1 MLKQLQFFALPE
13 SWELADGR
21 LEAALDPHRIQ
32 PILACESIRTG
43 FDALPV
49 VDTLTHSGM
58 GATLFAVATD
68 RKRVPASVL
77 KREAE
82 RRIAESIARVGERPG
97 KKVREQIKDDATA
110 YLLSRAFAVRSTTLA
125 YFDTTLRMLVIG
137 TASES
142 AAERAILTL
151 RQALGS
157 LPVEAVGS
165 PLGAESVLKG
175 IARRGDFCNLR
186 AGESVDFV
194 DAAEGGTAKLRRFD
208 IPGPKSSAIIEDG
221 LDVAS
226 IELTY
231 ADRVTFVLDS
241 QCRITRL
248 RLPELEESAT
258 PGDARDDFAGRFA
271 LLVLEVRE
279 LVKGLRAAGLMSNA
293 GSARSAWL

>member
-13 SWELADGR
+13 SWEPPAD

-49 VDTLTHSGM
+49 VDTLTHTGM

-77 KREAE
+77 KREVE

-110 YLLSRAFAVRSTTLA
+110 YLLSRAFVVRSTTLA

-142 AAERAILTL
+142 AAGNVIRTL

-157 LPVEAVGS
+157 LPVESVGMPSRAGSLLSNVVRGAS
-165 PLGAESVLKG
+165 PLPGFVAGQS
-175 IARRGDFCNLR
+175 ADFETL
-186 AGESVDFV
+186 
-194 DAAEGGTAKLRRFD
+194 DA
-208 IPGPKSSAIIEDG
+208 SSAKVRHYQLPCQTLER
-221 LDVAS
+221 VAYSGIVTS
-226 IELTY
+226 IELTH
-231 ADRVTFVLDS
+231 AERVTFVIDLS
-241 QCRITRL
+241 CRITRL

-279 LVKGLRAAGLMSNA
+279 LVKGLRAAGLMS
-293 GSARSAWL
+293 

>member
-13 SWELADGR
+13 SWEPPAD

-43 FDALPV
+43 FEPLPA

-68 RKRVPASVL
+68 RKRVPAQVV
-77 KREAE
+77 KREVD
-82 RRIAESIARVGERPG
+82 RRIGIVKRDGGKLSKGERN
-97 KKVREQIKDDATA
+97 QIKDDTLAD
-110 YLLSRAFAVRSTTLA
+110 LLARAFAVRSTVLA
-125 YFDTTLRMLVIG
+125 YFDTTLSMLVIG

-142 AAERAILTL
+142 AAERVILTL
-151 RQALGS
+151 RHALGS
-157 LPVEAVGS
+157 MPVEAVS
-165 PLGAESVLKG
+165 SMPLGAEEVLKS
-175 IARRGDFCNLR
+175 IAKRGECGEFR
-186 AGESVDFV
+186 AGASVDFA

-208 IPGPKSSAIIEDG
+208 IPGPESAAIIEDG
-221 LDVAS
+221 SDVAA

-231 ADRVTFVLDS
+231 DDRMTLVIDS
-241 QCRITRL
+241 TCRITRL

-279 LVKGLRAAGLMSNA
+279 LVKGLRAAGLMS
-293 GSARSAWL
+293 